1 MPEFPLNQLR
11 KNLGQA
17 VSQEEAAAAMNAA

>member
-1 MPEFPLNQLR
+1 MPEFPSNLLR

-17 VSQEEAAAAMNAA
+17 VSQEEAAAAINAA